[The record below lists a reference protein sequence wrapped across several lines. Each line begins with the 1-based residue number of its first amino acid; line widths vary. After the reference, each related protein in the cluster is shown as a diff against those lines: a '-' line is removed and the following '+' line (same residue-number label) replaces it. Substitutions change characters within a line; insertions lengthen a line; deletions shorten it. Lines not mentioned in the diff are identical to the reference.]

1 VVGGQILPLKPENLT
16 RSQTATGQK
25 LPQDLILTF
34 ENILELPHSLK
45 RKDGFIRSRVK
56 FGIVRP
62 RAGLFSM
69 MSSST
74 AWLKMACKY
83 VWVRWTV
90 S

>member
-1 VVGGQILPLKPENLT
+1 MKPENLT

-45 RKDGFIRSRVK
+45 RKDGFIPVPSEIRDCEASR
-56 FGIVRP
+56 
-62 RAGLFSM
+62 RALLNDVFVHCV
-69 MSSST
+69 
-74 AWLKMACKY
+74 AKMACKY

>member
-45 RKDGFIRSRVK
+45 RKDGFIPVPSEIRDCEASR
-56 FGIVRP
+56 R
-62 RAGLFSM
+62 LFSM

-83 VWVRWTV
+83 VW
-90 S
+90 